1 MGSPRFL
8 WAVTAA
14 VVPLVAAPAGLA
26 QSRSTGTGPSDLDR
40 NSPPSSNVIDSAPQ
54 KPPRRGRSRTAQ
66 TQRESPPA
74 ANDWNP
80 HYQKGKAQFIQG
92 QYDEALTELEQNLA
106 DCDGIDFESMRR
118 DNEYFDH
125 ISNSIPRM
133 GQSPHE
139 FIRASNLQWVGAVL
153 AAQGRFDPAEMR
165 FSQMA
170 NYAEQC
176 WPGRLS
182 TFEGCACQGLAFLL
196 AARGRYA
203 AAAERYRLALAQIEG
218 NQVQIGLPPAP
229 CVAMILVALADVE
242 LARGRAGAAEQC
254 IRRAEH
260 VQEAQHQ
267 LGIGPAPLDRAALLT
282 VFAQLRHYQS
292 MDSEAHDLYAQALDL
307 IRNIRKE
314 HPLTAYCLE
323 GLGEIDLAQGRLEQS
338 EEHFRESLA
347 VRKSALGE
355 GHREVAFSLDGLAR
369 VAVAQGKEAEA
380 ESFSKDASAVLTRA
394 LGPTHPDVVA
404 VAEHLKRHDHQQN
417 AKENAVH
424 PHARFLA
431 IPTFLTVGWQVLHL
445 GKDWRI
451 VEGNI
456 RRREAKEDKAAHRAA
471 LSAQAAAAGRKG
483 Q

>member
-26 QSRSTGTGPSDLDR
+26 QSRSNGSGPSNLDR
-40 NSPPSSNVIDSAPQ
+40 NGPPSSNVIDSAPQ
-54 KPPRRGRSRTAQ
+54 KPSRRGRSRTAQ
-66 TQRESPPA
+66 TQRDSPQA

-80 HYQKGKAQFIQG
+80 HYLKGKAQFIQG

-106 DCDGIDFESMRR
+106 DCDRIDFESMRR

-125 ISNSIPRM
+125 ISTSIPGM

-153 AAQGRFDPAEMR
+153 AAQGRYDPAEMR
-165 FSQMA
+165 YGQMA

-242 LARGRAGAAEQC
+242 LARGRARAAEQC

-292 MDSEAHDLYAQALDL
+292 LDSEAHDFYAQALDL

-314 HPLTAYCLE
+314 HPLAAYCLE
-323 GLGEIDLAQGRLEQS
+323 GLGEIDLAHGRLEQS

-369 VAVAQGKEAEA
+369 VAAAQGKEAEA
-380 ESFSKDASAVLTRA
+380 ESFSKDASVILTRA
-394 LGPTHPDVVA
+394 LGPTHPDVMA
-404 VAEHLKRHDHQQN
+404 VAEHLKRHDQQPREI
-417 AKENAVH
+417 ENAVH

-471 LSAQAAAAGRKG
+471 LSAQAAASGRKG